1 MTARVTATLRRAR
14 ARLYLA
20 ALVRVGGWAGAAFA
34 VFCAA
39 VGVAARNAA
48 HFPALPTVL
57 VAFGA
62 AGAATLW
69 AASRLTP
76 DLTGTVRALDRHFE
90 LAERLSTSLEVTH
103 RHDALAS
110 ALRADAAARIAALDL
125 RGFVRP
131 RLRLAQ
137 AAALTVAV
145 ALVGWAWLGPAIGGA
160 GPLAA
165 ERADAAAPSAP
176 RALLTHLP
184 ASVERAALPSST
196 QPGAPRR
203 GAREG
208 AEQGAPPPGDGAART
223 TATPPAA
230 AVAPAL
236 PTTTTTPPAFIDRP
250 QGEPGTTS
258 AAARAPGE
266 ERQAAGRDAAELPTA
281 RNDGSTNPR
290 PEQASSRDQELREY
304 ARHREAAGDSGGG
317 GGEPVAM
324 VDAAVAG
331 DATADLAGGAAPP
344 PPGAG
349 AAADLNV
356 PDEADPAGRRVRV
369 ERLPDDP
376 AGAGLDLPPPPVA
389 FARTEEPAVT
399 RARVDDADVEFLHR
413 YRAPGE
419 DAP

>member
-14 ARLYLA
+14 ARLYVA

-62 AGAATLW
+62 AGAVTLW
-69 AASRLTP
+69 AAARLTP
-76 DLTGTVRALDRHFE
+76 DLTGTARALDRHFE

-103 RHDALAS
+103 RHDALAA

-165 ERADAAAPSAP
+165 ERADTAAPSAP

-203 GAREG
+203 EAR
-208 AEQGAPPPGDGAART
+208 QGAGQDAPRPGDGAART
-223 TATPPAA
+223 TATPSAA

-236 PTTTTTPPAFIDRP
+236 PTTTPPTFIDRP
-250 QGEPGTTS
+250 QGEPGTTP

-266 ERQAAGRDAAELPTA
+266 ERQAASRDAAELPTA

-356 PDEADPAGRRVRV
+356 PDEADPTGRRVKV

-376 AGAGLDLPPPPVA
+376 AAVGLDLPPPPVT
-389 FARTEEPAVT
+389 FALTGEPTVT
-399 RARVDDADVEFLHR
+399 RARVDDADVELLRR
-413 YRAPGE
+413 YRASGE
-419 DAP
+419 GAP